1 MRIVNFSDARNSLK
15 DVIDQV
21 VQDADITVIARR
33 DAPDAVVMSF
43 DHYSSLM
50 ETVHLLSSPANA
62 AHLARSIAQLRSG
75 KAQRRDLIEVP
86 AESEKATNEEHSIHH

>member
-1 MRIVNFSDARNSLK
+1 MRIINFTDARKSLRA
-15 DVIDQV
+15 VIDQV
-21 VQDADITVIARR
+21 VEDADVTVISRR

-62 AHLARSIAQLRSG
+62 AHLARSIAQARAGQSS
-75 KAQRRDLIEVP
+75 RRQPIDVP
-86 AESEKATNEEHSIHH
+86 ELE